1 MRFSRSPILASESP
15 TCRDLARRLLF
26 FRAMAIRTIVVGT
39 DLGES
44 GQRAVQLA
52 APTALATRATLWLV
66 HANESGLDHAWS
78 ELPIGARSAA
88 HALRERFK
96 GRFENSLS
104 ALETERLS
112 CEEAGLTCHT
122 ACEEGQPW
130 ETILRTA
137 VSVNADLIVVGDP
150 AGAVGLPERI
160 LGTTAERVVRQAP
173 CSVLV
178 ACGRLRKDYAGARI
192 AVGVDFSVHGIEAVR
207 WARDVAK
214 SIDGEVVMLHVIP
227 HPILENVIPREWRSV
242 LDGLA
247 SAARA
252 RLEQL
257 VVTEGLDPSTTIQV
271 LDGPIGKKL
280 CNAAADHGADLLFV
294 GSRGQGRLRGMMLG
308 STPQYCLRYS
318 PVPVLAVRP

>member
-1 MRFSRSPILASESP
+1 
-15 TCRDLARRLLF
+15 
-26 FRAMAIRTIVVGT
+26 MAIKTIVVGT

-44 GQRAVQLA
+44 GQRALKLA
-52 APTALATRATLWLV
+52 TPTALATKATLWLV
-66 HANESGLDHAWS
+66 HANEIGLDHSWP
-78 ELPIGARSAA
+78 ELPIGARTAA

-96 GRFENSLS
+96 GRFENSMQV
-104 ALETERLS
+104 LEQERRRCEELGISCHTS
-112 CEEAGLTCHT
+112 CEEGH
-122 ACEEGQPW
+122 PW

-137 VSVNADLIVVGDP
+137 VSVNADLIAVGDP
-150 AGAVGLPERI
+150 AGAVGLPERL

-173 CSVLV
+173 CSVVV
-178 ACGRLRKDYAGARI
+178 ACGRVREDYAGAKI
-192 AVGVDFSVHGIEAVR
+192 AVGVDFSIHGVEAAR

-214 SIDGEVVMLHVIP
+214 AVEGEVVLVHVIP
-227 HPILENVIPREWRSV
+227 HPMLENVLPREWGSV
-242 LDGLA
+242 LEGLA
-247 SAARA
+247 SSART

-257 VVTEGLDPSTTIQV
+257 VVSEGLPPDTTILV

-280 CNAAADHGADLLFV
+280 CNAAADVQADLLFV